1 MNEIQYVGENLLP
14 RQLGLFAVI
23 LSFVAALVATVS
35 YFIATQKQNK
45 AAVREGVNDENIA
58 ESDIKNPKYTEGAIS
73 WQRLGRWAFGVHGLA
88 VVTIIS
94 SIFYVMINKRFEYF
108 YAHSHV
114 DLDLP
119 FRYVFAAFW
128 EGQEGS
134 FLLWMFW
141 HVALGGFIILR
152 GAILNSK
159 LKIKNAESNAS
170 VGASLATVWENPVIA
185 TLACVQVFL
194 SSMILGLHFGWGEH
208 IIKWG
213 SNPILLLRET
223 MNAPIFQE
231 VDYVAKMAK
240 SAKGLNPLL
249 QNYWMTIHPPT
260 LFLGFAS
267 TTIPFCFAIAG
278 LWTKKYTE
286 WLRVAMPY
294 VLFSATIL
302 GTGVLMGAAWAYE
315 ALSFNGYW
323 AWDPVENMSL
333 VPWLVMIAGLHTHLV
348 ARATGHSLR
357 ATFLFYILSFLL
369 ILYSTFLTRSGILGD
384 TSVHAFTE
392 IGLEWQLVFFQ
403 LFFLAGGLFLFFKNY
418 GKIPNPEKEEAAS
431 SREFWLFIGSL
442 VLILSVVLIS
452 FTTSLPVFNKI
463 LGFFSPTAKK
473 LSAPV
478 DVIGHYNKTQLW
490 IGVFMCLLSACTQF
504 LRYKEF
510 NFENYR
516 STVIKHLGISAGL
529 SVVMTVL
536 MIQWIEI
543 ASIWQYILL
552 LFAGIFT
559 FVANVDYLISF
570 LRKNVKAAGAAFSH
584 LGFGL
589 FIMGV
594 LAFGVNKNWISKNRF
609 AMEGLTDE
617 FAKNV
622 LLMRGAPL
630 ITETGWEM
638 LYVSDT
644 AYGTRRDFTLKLTK
658 KSADLKTNVD
668 SFIVHPYIL
677 YDKRTGK
684 VASTNPDTR
693 HFFTY
698 DVFSHIAALPT
709 TEQDPEKAR
718 EIEDKLKYRPF
729 DIPLGTLTAIK
740 PDSAKTPQY
749 SVVVEGINS
758 APTHPKYKAEE
769 KDIAVGI
776 KMKIFVTQ
784 TDSLKGIDSVFSAE
798 PIVLLREDNI
808 YQLPVTVDQL
818 GLRIRAE
825 SEVFDRLF
833 LQQKDLVYKDYLFEQ
848 GQTIQIGNKRVTFEG
863 VNASPKV
870 ENFKLEPNDLAFSAN
885 MKVVDSDQS
894 GDSHYSTAPVYV
906 IRGTTPIPL
915 KADIPELGMHFA
927 IAKVNPETKKMTISI
942 AQGAPTKIPISIAE
956 DAPRTDYVV
965 LEATVNPGIN
975 LVWVGSILMM
985 MGLGMAMFYRSRK
998 SS

>member
-14 RQLGLFAVI
+14 RQIGHIGVI
-23 LSFVAALVATVS
+23 LSFIAALVATIS
-35 YFIATQKQNK
+35 YFLATQKQNK
-45 AAVREGVNDENIA
+45 AVDAVR
-58 ESDIKNPKYTEGAIS
+58 TLS
-73 WQRLGRWAFGVHGLA
+73 WQRLGRWSFGVHGIA
-88 VVTIIS
+88 VLTIIG
-94 SIFYVMINKRFEYF
+94 SIFYVMITKRFEYF

-114 DLDLP
+114 DTELP

-141 HVALGGFIILR
+141 HVGLGAFIILR
-152 GAILNSK
+152 GVIQKAKGKEQEGVLNTSFW
-159 LKIKNAESNAS
+159 ES
-170 VGASLATVWENPVIA
+170 PVIA

-223 MNAPIFQE
+223 MNAPVFQQA
-231 VDYVAKMAK
+231 DYVAKMAK
-240 SAKGLNPLL
+240 TAKGLNPLL

-302 GTGVLMGAAWAYE
+302 GTGVLMGGAWAYE

-333 VPWLVMIAGLHTHLV
+333 VPWIVMVAGLHTHLI

-357 ATFLFYILSFLL
+357 ATFMFYILSFLL

-384 TSVHAFTE
+384 TSAHAFTE
-392 IGLEWQLVFFQ
+392 MGLEWQLVLFQ
-403 LFFLAGGLFLFFKNY
+403 MFFLVGGLFLFFKNY
-418 GKIPNPEKEEAAS
+418 KNIPNPEKEENVS

-463 LGFFSPTAKK
+463 MTFFNPTAKK

-490 IGVFMCLLSACTQF
+490 IGVFMGLLTAFAQF

-510 NFENYR
+510 NFTNYR
-516 STVIKHLGISAGL
+516 ATVIKHLGISAGL
-529 SVVMTVL
+529 SVGITLL
-536 MIQWIEI
+536 MLGWIE
-543 ASIWQYILL
+543 AGNVWQYILL
-552 LFAGIFT
+552 LFAGVFT
-559 FVANVDYLISF
+559 VVANFDYLIFF
-570 LRKNVKAAGAAFSH
+570 LRKNLSAAGSGFSH
-584 LGFGL
+584 IGFGL
-589 FIMGV
+589 LILGIMASGI
-594 LAFGVNKNWISKNRF
+594 NKNWISKNRF
-609 AMEGLTDE
+609 AMEGLINFSQE
-617 FAKNV
+617 QFGKNI
-622 LLMRGAPL
+622 LLIKGSSLP
-630 ITETGWEM
+630 TETGWDM
-638 LYVSDT
+638 LYESDT
-644 AYGTRRDFTLKLTK
+644 TVGNRRDFTLKIRK
-658 KSADLKTNVD
+658 KSADLTAFVD
-668 SFIVHPYIL
+668 SFVVHPYIL
-677 YDKRTGK
+677 FDKKSGK
-684 VASTNPDTR
+684 IASTNPDTR
-693 HFFTY
+693 HFLTY
-698 DVFSHIAALPT
+698 DVFSHIAALPP
-709 TEQDPEKAR
+709 TEQDPEIAR
-718 EIEDKLKYRPF
+718 EMEDSLNYRPF
-729 DIPLGTLTAIK
+729 DIPLGTPTVIK
-740 PDSAKTPQY
+740 PDLAKTPQY
-749 SVVVEGINS
+749 SVVIEGINS
-758 APTHPKYKAEE
+758 SPKQPKYKPEE

-776 KMKIFVTQ
+776 KVKI
-784 TDSLKGIDSVFSAE
+784 LRGADSVFSAE
-798 PIVLLREDNI
+798 PIVLLRDENV
-808 YQLPVTVDQL
+808 YQLPATVNQL

-833 LQQKDLVYKDYLFEQ
+833 MPQKDLVYKSYVFEQ
-848 GQTIQIGNKRVTFEG
+848 GQTLKIGNAEVTFDG

-870 ENFKLEPNDLAFSAN
+870 ENFQLEPKDLAFSAN
-885 MKVVDSDQS
+885 LKVVKHDAT
-894 GDSHYSTAPVYV
+894 GDSHYSASPVYV
-906 IRGTTPIPL
+906 IRGTTPIPV
-915 KADIPELGMHFA
+915 KDDVPELGLHFA
-927 IAKVNPETKKMTISI
+927 IAKVNPETKQITISA

-956 DAPRTDYVV
+956 DAPRTDYIV

-975 LVWVGSILMM
+975 LVWVGSIMM
-985 MGLGMAMFYRSRK
+985 LFGLGMAMVYRIRK
-998 SS
+998 

>member
-14 RQLGLFAVI
+14 RQFGHIAVI
-23 LSFVAALVATVS
+23 LSFIAALVATIS
-35 YFIATQKQNK
+35 YVIATQKQNK
-45 AAVREGVNDENIA
+45 GIDTDGTSRYLREGV
-58 ESDIKNPKYTEGAIS
+58 TS
-73 WQRLGRWAFGVHGLA
+73 WQRLGRWSFGVHGLS
-88 VVTIIS
+88 VLTIIG
-94 SIFYVMINKRFEYF
+94 SIFYVMITKRFEYF

-114 DLDLP
+114 DTDLP
-119 FRYVFAAFW
+119 FQYVFAAFW

-141 HVALGGFIILR
+141 HVGLGAFIILR
-152 GAILNSK
+152 GVIQNSK
-159 LKIKNAESNAS
+159 LRIKNSSTDAERSPLTAI
-170 VGASLATVWENPVIA
+170 WENPVIA

-223 MNAPIFQE
+223 TNAPIFQQ
-231 VDYVAKMAK
+231 VDYVTKLAK

-286 WLRVAMPY
+286 WLRIAMPY

-333 VPWLVMIAGLHTHLV
+333 VPWLMMIAGLHTHLV
-348 ARATGHSLR
+348 TRSTGHSLR

-369 ILYSTFLTRSGILGD
+369 VLYSTFLTRSGILGD

-392 IGLEWQLVFFQ
+392 IGLEWQLVLFQ
-403 LFFLAGGLFLFFKNY
+403 MFFLVGALFLFFKNY
-418 GKIPNPEKEEAAS
+418 SKIPNPEKEEAVA

-442 VLILSVVLIS
+442 VLVLSVVLIS
-452 FTTSLPVFNKI
+452 FSTSLPVFNKI
-463 LGFFSPTAKK
+463 LTYFNPAAKK
-473 LSAPV
+473 LAAPV
-478 DVIGHYNKTQLW
+478 DAIGHYNKTQLW
-490 IGVFMCLLSACTQF
+490 IGVFIGLLSACAQF

-510 NFENYR
+510 NFAGYR

-529 SVVMTVL
+529 SVGITLL
-536 MIQWIEI
+536 MLGWIQIS
-543 ASIWQYILL
+543 SIWQYILL
-552 LFAGIFT
+552 LFAGTFT
-559 FVANVDYLISF
+559 FVANTDYLISF
-570 LRKNVKAAGAAFSH
+570 LRTNLRAAGSAFSH

-594 LAFGVNKNWISKNRF
+594 LAFGINKNWISKNLF
-609 AMEGLTDE
+609 AMEGLINFSPE
-617 FAKNV
+617 QFGKNV
-622 LLMRGAPL
+622 LLMKGSPL
-630 ITETGWEM
+630 PTETGWEM
-638 LYVSDT
+638 LYESDT
-644 AYGTRRDFTLKLTK
+644 TYGSRRDFTVKLRK
-658 KSADLKTNVD
+658 KSADLKTVVD
-668 SFIVHPYIL
+668 SFVSHPYIL
-677 YDKRTGK
+677 YDKKSGK

-693 HFFTY
+693 HFLTY
-698 DVFSHIAALPT
+698 DIFTHIAALPP
-709 TEQDPEKAR
+709 TEQDPEIAH
-718 EIEDKLKYRPF
+718 EEEDKLKYRSF
-729 DIPLGTLTAIK
+729 DIPLGMPTPIK
-740 PDSAKTPQY
+740 PDSPRTPQY

-758 APTHPKYKAEE
+758 APTHPKYKTEE

-776 KMKIFVTQ
+776 KMKILRGPDT
-784 TDSLKGIDSVFSAE
+784 IYSAE
-798 PIVLLREDNI
+798 PIVLLRDDNV
-808 YQLPVTVDQL
+808 YQLPVTVNEL
-818 GLRIRAE
+818 GIRIRAE

-848 GQTIQIGNKRVTFEG
+848 GQTIQIGDKAVTFDG
-863 VNASPKV
+863 VDASPKV

-885 MKVVDSDQS
+885 LKVVRKESS
-894 GDSHYSTAPVYV
+894 GEDSHYSAAPVYV

-915 KADIPELGMHFA
+915 KSDIPELGMHFA
-927 IAKVNPETKKMTISI
+927 IAKVNPETKKMTISV

-956 DAPRTDYVV
+956 DAPRTDYIV

-975 LVWVGSILMM
+975 LVWLGSILMM
-985 MGLGMAMFYRSRK
+985 FGLGLAMFYRIRK
-998 SS
+998 